1 MAWTLLLFLFIGSAV
16 STTFTRFA
24 NSSVSTTSTSS
35 TSHTIISL
43 TQTSVSSTGS
53 QTSSKIPSTTSI
65 SVSVTIPTGSSST
78 VDSQTSSL
86 FSSGT
91 TSTTTTVVNPI
102 TATVTVPPT
111 GFSIEGITSSGLT
124 TNTWITTT
132 KDDQT
137 TVVPILVG
145 CSGCGGTSSGIILWG
160 LTPIVNTVFTFPT
173 FPMLPSFYLPCI
185 QILGASIGSCS
196 KGPSSPPNDSTK
208 PTSQPENSQ
217 TETSSSKATTSEPTS
232 STSSCGTLTTAT
244 DIFVACS
251 TGSVSGM
258 ATTDCY
264 STSTMIVSGCS
275 ISATITS
282 SFTGGFCLI
291 RPAAATSGPIGT
303 YSFSGYAPFTLP
315 DITGTISETASNT
328 ASTSQPSSSSP
339 ISSSSLPTPSSLS
352 TTLPTSNSSSS
363 EPTTLQTSTRITTS
377 SVPQTNTSTLASTKS
392 LPSSSTTLPHHTAA
406 PDITITTPT
415 TKPDCVEG
423 FATYTL
429 PAVASAPANAASLK
443 FLIPAADKSDE
454 AWEFDIP
461 SDQEP
466 DPRTNVLSWKVVTSQ
481 DGPPTKSGDGGKD
494 MKIEWQSPK
503 DPKGTYVELLFKSD
517 PPLDAQKFNVVAKGG
532 SFACLPS
539 SCDGPPTVT
548 TDKDG
553 LTCKLY
559 PCSTQPVCEPGGP
572 VTSEADC
579 LVVDDG
585 AVFPLWYDVTIVTNN
600 WITDNGEKLKSE
612 EKGCGAMTAWSVK
625 DINEKSADGSWTAT
639 HMFTFTLP
647 LTVKSGC
654 VERAIGSAGGP
665 SGLKCAQGTSDW
677 VFL

>member
-1 MAWTLLLFLFIGSAV
+1 MAWTLLLFLLIRGAA
-16 STTFTRFA
+16 STAFTRFA
-24 NSSVSTTSTSS
+24 NSSIPTTSTFS
-35 TSHTIISL
+35 TPQTIISL
-43 TQTSVSSTGS
+43 IPTGVSSTS
-53 QTSSKIPSTTSI
+53 SRTSSKTLSTT
-65 SVSVTIPTGSSST
+65 SVSVTVPTVSSPT
-78 VDSQTSSL
+78 TESQTTPLSSH
-86 FSSGT
+86 GI

-102 TATVTVPPT
+102 TSTVTIPPT
-111 GFSIEGITSSGLT
+111 GFSTEGITSSGLT

-132 KDDQT
+132 KDDHT

-145 CSGCGGTSSGIILWG
+145 CPGCGGKSSGIVLWG
-160 LTPIVNTVFTFPT
+160 LTPVINTVFTFPT
-173 FPMLPSFYLPCI
+173 FPTLPSFYLPCI

-196 KGPSSPPNDSTK
+196 KGPSSPPDDSTR
-208 PTSQPENSQ
+208 PTSQPEMSR
-217 TETSSSKATTSEPTS
+217 TETSSSKATASK
-232 STSSCGTLTTAT
+232 STSSISSCEALTTAT

-251 TGSVSGM
+251 TGSVSGR

-275 ISATITS
+275 VSATTTS
-282 SFTGGFCLI
+282 SFTGGFCHI

-315 DITGTISETASNT
+315 DITGTISETISTT
-328 ASTSQPSSSSP
+328 ASTPKSSLSSAN
-339 ISSSSLPTPSSLS
+339 SSSSLPT
-352 TTLPTSNSSSS
+352 SSSS
-363 EPTTLQTSTRITTS
+363 SSTLPSSHSSSFESTTLQTSIRMTTS
-377 SVPQTNTSTLASTKS
+377 SVTRTNTSASTSTKS
-392 LPSSSTTLPHHTAA
+392 LSKSSTKLPSPTAA
-406 PDITITTPT
+406 PDITIPTPT
-415 TKPDCVEG
+415 ATPSCVEG

-429 PAVASAPANAASLK
+429 PAVASAPADAASLK
-443 FLIPAADKSDE
+443 FLIPAADTSDK

-461 SDQEP
+461 SDQKP
-466 DPRTNVLSWKVVTSQ
+466 DPRTNVLSWQVVTSP
-481 DGPPTKSGDGGKD
+481 DGPPTKSGDGGED

-503 DPKGTYVELLFKSD
+503 DPNGTYVELLFKSD

-539 SCDGPPTVT
+539 SCDGPPKVT

-559 PCSTQPVCEPGGP
+559 PCSTQPVCESGGP
-572 VTSEADC
+572 VTPEADC

-585 AVFPLWYDVTIVTNN
+585 AIFPLWYDVTIVTNN

-612 EKGCGAMTAWSVK
+612 EKGCGAMTGWSVK
-625 DINEKSADGSWTAT
+625 SINEKSADGSWTAS

-677 VFL
+677 VFV